1 MSQDVTQIDPNF
13 YDAGFCILLYFR
25 ESKRELERE
34 KEREKEN
41 RNEKRTHIQTHTKT
55 HLISMSLHVFNR
67 YLSDI
72 FF

>member
-34 KEREKEN
+34 TERERCTDKQN
-41 RNEKRTHIQTHTKT
+41 DSRFQSINKKT
-55 HLISMSLHVFNR
+55 DGHDRELNS
-67 YLSDI
+67 
-72 FF
+72 

>member
-34 KEREKEN
+34 GEKERE
-41 RNEKRTHIQTHTKT
+41 RKRYTKK
-55 HLISMSLHVFNR
+55 
-67 YLSDI
+67 
-72 FF
+72 